1 MKKTYDVI
9 VIGGGP
15 GGYVAA
21 IRASQ
26 LGLSTAIVELDRLGG
41 VCLNWGCIPSKA
53 LLKNAEIYNLLKRSG
68 DFGYSF
74 KNLKFDLDKIVA
86 RSREAAERM
95 SKGVAYLVKHNNIHH
110 ISGQGILEDSKTVL
124 IINDGTKTDRI
135 NGEHIII
142 ATGGRP
148 RSLPGVPIDGKAV
161 ISSKEA
167 LVPDSIPDSLTIIGG
182 GAIGVEFAYFYA
194 SFGSRVTVVEM
205 LPQLLP
211 NEDVDICR
219 LLTRYFKK
227 QGIQILTGT
236 NVENAKKSSA
246 GMEVT
251 INTNGKTSKIKSD
264 RLLVAVGIEP
274 NTGSIGLDKAGI
286 EKENGFICV
295 DDNFQSSVTGIYAVG
310 DCIGG
315 SLLAHTASAEGI
327 ACAEYIAEYSDTPLD
342 YSSIPRCTY
351 CQPQVASIGL
361 TEEQA
366 ARSGYNVKVGK
377 YNLKANGKAVAAGE
391 IEGMVKLVFDEKYGE
406 LLGAHIIGANAS
418 EMIAE
423 IGIAKTMEATYEDII
438 NTVHAHPTLAESV
451 MEAAGQAYG
460 EAIHA

>member
-1 MKKTYDVI
+1 MKKSYDVI

-26 LGLSTAIVELDRLGG
+26 LGLSTVIVELDKLGG

-53 LLKNAEIYNLLKRSG
+53 LLKNAEIFNLLKRSG

-74 KNLKFDLDKIVA
+74 KDLKFDLDKIVS
-86 RSREAAERM
+86 RSRAAAETM
-95 SKGVAYLVKHNNIHH
+95 SKGVEYLIKHNNIHH
-110 ISGQGILEDSKTVL
+110 ISGQGILEDNESVQ
-124 IINDGTKTDRI
+124 IIKNGIKTDRI
-135 NGEHIII
+135 NGKHIII
-142 ATGGRP
+142 ATGGKP

-167 LVPDSIPDSLTIIGG
+167 LVPDSIPGSLTIIGG

-194 SFGSRVTVVEM
+194 SFGSRVTVVEI

-211 NEDVDICR
+211 HEDAEISKSLAR
-219 LLTRYFKK
+219 SFKK
-227 QGIQILTGT
+227 QGIKVLAGT
-236 NVENAKKSSA
+236 KVEKAKKMPG

-251 INTNGKTSKIKSD
+251 LSKNGKTSNIKSD
-264 RLLVAVGIEP
+264 QLLIAIGIEP
-274 NTGSIGLDKAGI
+274 NTESIGLDKIGI
-286 EKENGFICV
+286 ERENGFICV
-295 DDNFQSSVTGIYAVG
+295 DANFQSSVTGIFAVG

-315 SLLAHTASAEGI
+315 QLLAHTASAEGI

-342 YSSIPRCTY
+342 YNSIPRCTY

-366 ARSGYNVKVGK
+366 VRSGYNVKVGK
-377 YNLKANGKAVAAGE
+377 YYLKANGKAVAGGE
-391 IEGMVKLVFDEKYGE
+391 SEGMVKLVFDEKYGE

-423 IGIAKTMEATYEDII
+423 IGIAKTMEATYEDIV

-460 EAIHA
+460 KAIHV

>member
-1 MKKTYDVI
+1 M
-9 VIGGGP
+9 
-15 GGYVAA
+15 AA

-110 ISGQGILEDSKTVL
+110 ISGQGILEDSKTVQ

-227 QGIQILTGT
+227 QGIKILTGT

-251 INTNGKTSKIKSD
+251 INTNGNTSKIKSD